1 MLLLD
6 WGSQL
11 CLLMG
16 IEEPDGF
23 RFCKFPR
30 QPVALPRLGLLLAGV
45 GGGGEGGAETWRRE
59 RYSEQGAPERGP
71 NHLESRPA

>member
-1 MLLLD
+1 MVSGFVSFP
-6 WGSQL
+6 GSLWL
-11 CLLMG
+11 CLAW
-16 IEEPDGF
+16 GF
-23 RFCKFPR
+23 FWR
-30 QPVALPRLGLLLAGV
+30 GW